1 MVNTHINRDKLT
13 KKNIALFSLIVSI
26 FLIVA
31 KIVIAYL
38 TNSMGVYSEALNNG
52 LDLVLVLIT
61 YIAIRASIKPADKDH
76 TYGHGKY
83 ENFSAIVEITIISIL
98 CIFIIY
104 KSSQRIIYKNFELNL
119 GWYVYLVLAI
129 SIAINIVR
137 VLLLGYAAKKYNSIA
152 FRSNFLNYTG
162 DIFSSAIVLI
172 GLIFVK
178 LGINLADPIASIL
191 VAIIVI
197 SFGLKLA
204 VSTIRN
210 LLDYIPREVT
220 ESVHNI
226 LGKFITINKIN
237 NIKIHEVGNIKF
249 INLDLDLDRNLHLSQ
264 VEKIKE
270 DIRNS
275 ILLKYPESE
284 IIIETKL
291 SLSDKAISDKVEEI
305 ILNMPYVKD
314 IHNIFI
320 YNVDEFIDLSVHI
333 ELIENIK
340 LADAEIITKSAENK
354 IKDVIPELRRI
365 YTHIEDKKNE
375 ESYDDITNISEQL
388 IKKVKNL
395 ISKYINP
402 DTFHN
407 FTVLERNKLFN
418 LAFHCRLDSN
428 LDIKK
433 AHKIITVIEDE
444 IKSSFKEINEIAI
457 HVEPE

>member
-249 INLDLDLDRNLHLSQ
+249 INLDLDLDRNLHL
-264 VEKIKE
+264 
-270 DIRNS
+270 
-275 ILLKYPESE
+275 
-284 IIIETKL
+284 
-291 SLSDKAISDKVEEI
+291 
-305 ILNMPYVKD
+305 
-314 IHNIFI
+314 
-320 YNVDEFIDLSVHI
+320 
-333 ELIENIK
+333 
-340 LADAEIITKSAENK
+340 
-354 IKDVIPELRRI
+354 
-365 YTHIEDKKNE
+365 
-375 ESYDDITNISEQL
+375 
-388 IKKVKNL
+388 
-395 ISKYINP
+395 
-402 DTFHN
+402 
-407 FTVLERNKLFN
+407 
-418 LAFHCRLDSN
+418 
-428 LDIKK
+428 
-433 AHKIITVIEDE
+433 
-444 IKSSFKEINEIAI
+444 
-457 HVEPE
+457 